1 MQIAAIAS
9 AIGVTGTAVAADNM
23 ATSPLGKTP
32 ATVGANNRTDSFP
45 PLDAWMNDYAVAHQG
60 RITRDEFMNQMGD
73 RWDRMDAQRRGYLSP
88 DEARGIYST
97 EQPERPAMSG
107 SQVTPGYMGPGNS
120 RGK

>member
-1 MQIAAIAS
+1 
-9 AIGVTGTAVAADNM
+9 
-23 ATSPLGKTP
+23 
-32 ATVGANNRTDSFP
+32 
-45 PLDAWMNDYAVAHQG
+45 
-60 RITRDEFMNQMGD
+60 MNQMGD

>member
-1 MQIAAIAS
+1 
-9 AIGVTGTAVAADNM
+9 
-23 ATSPLGKTP
+23 
-32 ATVGANNRTDSFP
+32 
-45 PLDAWMNDYAVAHQG
+45 MNDYAVAHQG